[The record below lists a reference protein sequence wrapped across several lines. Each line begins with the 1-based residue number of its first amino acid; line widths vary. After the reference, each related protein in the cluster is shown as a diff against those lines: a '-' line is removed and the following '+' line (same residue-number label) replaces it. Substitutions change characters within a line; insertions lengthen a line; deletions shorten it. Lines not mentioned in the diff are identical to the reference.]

1 MSPSRRR
8 ATARCAALLPAY
20 PACGLACTPL
30 VRLGGRA
37 RCLAAG
43 PPGSRRR
50 AIGAVRG
57 LASRIPLVR
66 HGAPPPRAHLSC
78 LMARP
83 PPPRTPHLPRRTA
96 PLRTPKIDFGSTF
109 SFGFVFLANLR
120 LPDLLF
126 FGNLL
131 AVVQQPVLGW
141 WNWQTRQLEVLVG
154 FPIAGSSPAS
164 STILRP
170 DGLPFGFLFL
180 CFSEQSI

>member
-1 MSPSRRR
+1 MLGRWVSR
-8 ATARCAALLPAY
+8 
-20 PACGLACTPL
+20 L
-30 VRLGGRA
+30 V
-37 RCLAAG
+37 
-43 PPGSRRR
+43 PPRH
-50 AIGAVRG
+50 GAVRG
-57 LASRIPLVR
+57 LASCIPRVR
-66 HGAPPPRAHLSC
+66 HGVPPRPSPSP
-78 LMARP
+78 ARTSRACP
-83 PPPRTPHLPRRTA
+83 FPRTSHLPRRTA
-96 PLRTPKIDFGSTF
+96 PFHTLKIDFGSTF

-120 LPDLLF
+120 LQDLLF